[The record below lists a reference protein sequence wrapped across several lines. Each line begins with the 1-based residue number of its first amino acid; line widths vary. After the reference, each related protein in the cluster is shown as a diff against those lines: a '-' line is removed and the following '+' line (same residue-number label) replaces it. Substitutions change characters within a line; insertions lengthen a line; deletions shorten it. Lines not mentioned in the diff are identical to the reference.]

1 RNLGGSVGI
10 SFATTMLARRAQ
22 HHQAQ
27 LVAHTTN
34 YDATFRAALAQL
46 TALLQAHGL
55 SAAAATKQ
63 AMARIYAAVQA
74 QATALAYI
82 DTLELLA
89 IVAMV
94 MVPAALLLKKPKPG
108 APVAAH

>member
-1 RNLGGSVGI
+1 
-10 SFATTMLARRAQ
+10 
-22 HHQAQ
+22 
-27 LVAHTTN
+27 
-34 YDATFRAALAQL
+34 
-46 TALLQAHGL
+46 
-55 SAAAATKQ
+55 
-63 AMARIYAAVQA
+63 MARIYAAVQA

-89 IVAMV
+89 IMAMV